1 MSRIVYRITDEY
13 AIVARKGTAKLY
25 LEWRERGQK
34 VCRATGCSSLDDA
47 KRRAR
52 ELILAV
58 ADIRDAEPAATPIM
72 AVLDR
77 YWLQRGNAL
86 PSRDIVK
93 RAVALWR
100 EYWKEERTIS
110 DLTTGAQEDFLTW
123 LLDRGFSDGYA
134 RRVIGVGQTA
144 MNRAWK
150 RGEVRQ
156 VPFVQLPQG
165 GEAYPHRASR
175 AQLVKLLNA
184 KMPDHLWTY
193 ILIRLGTGCRGDAT
207 LDLQPFQVQW
217 EDKLIRLNPA
227 GRRQTK
233 KFRPEV
239 PLTRMLAAHLKT
251 ITGTAHYVN
260 WHGRP
265 VKSIKTTWRKIR
277 KEAGLPAWFAPKVLR
292 HTVASELRRR
302 GVPGWE
308 VSGLIG
314 HKRGEAAA
322 TTGGYA
328 KFDPAYLGKARKA
341 LDAWI
346 SDLAKDVPR
355 LRGVSAGS
363 AGTRRRNGAKPE
375 SRAVAGF
382 QLVGGTRIELV
393 TPTMSRSRKI
403 NQNKT

>member
-13 AIVARKGTAKLY
+13 AIVTRKGTTKLY
-25 LEWRERGQK
+25 LEWREGGQK
-34 VCRATGCSSLDDA
+34 VSRATGCSSLDDA
-47 KRRAR
+47 KQRAR
-52 ELILAV
+52 ELILTV
-58 ADIRDAEPAATPIM
+58 ADIRDAEPSEISIM
-72 AVLDR
+72 AAIDR
-77 YWLQRGNAL
+77 YWLQRGHAL
-86 PSRDIVK
+86 PSKDIAK
-93 RAVALWR
+93 RARVLWR
-100 EYWKEERTIS
+100 EYWGEEKTIA
-110 DLTTGAQEDFLTW
+110 DLTVGAQEDFVTW
-123 LLDRGFSDGYA
+123 LRERGYSDGYT
-134 RRVIGVGQTA
+134 RRLVGVGQTA

-156 VPFVQLPQG
+156 VPFVQLPPG
-165 GEAYPHRASR
+165 GDAYPHRASR
-175 AQLVKLLNA
+175 AQLVKLLNTP
-184 KMPDHLWTY
+184 MPDHIWTY
-193 ILIRLGTGCRGDAT
+193 VLIRLGTGCRGDAAV
-207 LDLQPFQVQW
+207 DLQPLQVHW
-217 EDKLIRLNPA
+217 DDKLIRLNPA

-239 PLTRMLAAHLKT
+239 PLTRMLSAHLKT

-277 KEAGLPAWFAPKVLR
+277 KAAGLPAWFAPKVLR

-314 HKRGEAAA
+314 HKKGEAAS

-328 KFDPAYLGKARKA
+328 KFDPSYLGKARKA

-346 SDLAKDVPR
+346 ADLAKDVPR

-363 AGTRRRNGAKPE
+363 VIARHRNGAKPE
-375 SRAVAGF
+375 GRAAAGF

-403 NQNKT
+403 KQNNT